1 MFDLM
6 TVLFW
11 TAAYACIVYHAVRHR
26 KEPAELYMPLISGC
40 LNFAW
45 EVNALL
51 RSQGYWGHILWLV
64 LDAVI
69 LFFNL
74 RWLRG
79 SASRALYGA
88 AVVIATGL
96 LLLLF
101 RQPGPDW
108 MLLSSFVIDV
118 IMALEFLLRA
128 KDISRH
134 GKLLIAAAK
143 MLGDIGAF
151 LGNRSAAAYVLPIG
165 LVVLVVNLLYLSYCL
180 EERSRVRKKKK
191 KR

>member
-1 MFDLM
+1 M

-11 TAAYACIVYHAVRHR
+11 TAAYMCIVYHAVRHR

-45 EVNALL
+45 EINAVIL
-51 RSQGYWGHILWLV
+51 SQGYWGHILWLT

-79 SASRALYGA
+79 SGSRALYAA
-88 AVVIATGL
+88 AVAITTGL
-96 LLLLF
+96 LFALF

-128 KDISRH
+128 KIISRR

-165 LVVLVVNLLYLSYCL
+165 LVVLVLNMLYLSYCL
-180 EERSRVRKKKK
+180 EENSGARLKKK